1 LYGSSNSDIANTVNL
16 FFEKKYLYLQ
26 KDQRDNTGNIDSIRR
41 FKGLEKKY
49 IFLIVESSDFIHN
62 KKLIYVGAT
71 RATTQLECMINV
83 NDDFNVNEL
92 KEEYAKELTR
102 LTNV

>member
-1 LYGSSNSDIANTVNL
+1 L

-49 IFLIVESSDFIHN
+49 IFLIVESSDFIDN

-71 RATTQLECMINV
+71 RATTQLECMINI